1 MGMGPFCK
9 VQSAP
14 PGHFKRNV
22 LILLSLSVIFFL
34 LSLKTISRLFLDSQ
48 MKVRLTVLS
57 EQNGLVTAILQNS
70 V

>member
-1 MGMGPFCK
+1 MGLFCK

-14 PGHFKRNV
+14 PGHFKRNI
-22 LILLSLSVIFFL
+22 LILPPLSVIFFL
-34 LSLKTISRLFLDSQ
+34 HSLKSISRLFLDFQ

-57 EQNGLVTAILQNS
+57 EQNGLVTAFLQNS

>member
-1 MGMGPFCK
+1 MGLFCK

-14 PGHFKRNV
+14 GHFKKNI
-22 LILLSLSVIFFL
+22 LILPPLPVIFFFH
-34 LSLKTISRLFLDSQ
+34 SLKSISRLFLDSQ